1 MKWIQV
7 KIHEGD
13 RSMKH
18 MLVTGIL
25 LLGVFG
31 VSAWST
37 LAQTS
42 GGTQA
47 TSTAT
52 PNSQAALDQDIEM
65 LRKDIRS
72 KKKQLIAAN
81 LTLTDADA
89 TRFWPVY
96 DQYTAD
102 LVKIN
107 DEKYA
112 LIKQYAGSW
121 GTISNEQALDLIKRA
136 LAVDEQVAQLRIR
149 YVPIVLGVLT
159 GQKTATFFQ
168 LDRRIQ
174 AMVDLQLM
182 SQLPLVQEQK

>member
-1 MKWIQV
+1 
-7 KIHEGD
+7 
-13 RSMKH
+13 MKH
-18 MLVTGIL
+18 MLVTGFL

-37 LAQTS
+37 RAQAS

-47 TSTAT
+47 TSTAA
-52 PNSQAALDQDIEM
+52 PNSQALDQDIEM

-112 LIKQYAGSW
+112 LMKEYAGSW
-121 GTISNEQALDLIKRA
+121 GTISNEHALDLIKRA

-149 YVPIVLGVLT
+149 YVPIFLGVLT

>member
-1 MKWIQV
+1 
-7 KIHEGD
+7 
-13 RSMKH
+13 MKH

-37 LAQTS
+37 RAQTS

-47 TSTAT
+47 TSTAA

-72 KKKQLIAAN
+72 KKKQLIATN

-89 TRFWPVY
+89 TKFWPVY
-96 DQYTAD
+96 DQYTAE

-112 LIKQYAGSW
+112 LIKEYANAW
-121 GTISNEQALDLIKRA
+121 GTMTDDQATGLIDRA
-136 LAVDEQVAQLRIR
+136 LAVDEKVAQLRTK
-149 YVPIVLGVLT
+149 YVPLFNKVVPGKT
-159 GQKTATFFQ
+159 TATFFQ

-174 AMVDLQLM
+174 AMIDLQLGA
-182 SQLPLVQEQK
+182 QLPLVQDQN